1 VRSVDGLDGGTRRG
15 KDANKGGK
23 VVERKKM

>member
-15 KDANKGGK
+15 KDAKKGGN
-23 VVERKKM
+23 VVEPKRM